1 MHIGVRIKLGWSS
14 KLTKLE
20 VDFFTTIGPSFE
32 KSDSIYTNPILIS
45 NSC

>member
-20 VDFFTTIGPSFE
+20 VDFFYYYRAEF
-32 KSDSIYTNPILIS
+32 
-45 NSC
+45 